1 LTRPYD
7 SILFDFDGV
16 LADTESIHWAC
27 WAETLA
33 PLNIELTW
41 ETYRANCIG
50 VADRNMLVFLA
61 SLAAYAIEPES
72 LHPQYAA
79 KKALFRR
86 RIQEANPCSATTVE
100 LIRSLADYRLAVV
113 TSSGRL
119 EVEPILERAGILQ
132 QLGTVVFGEDVTCH
146 KPDPEPYLL
155 AAKRLNVNHPLVVED
170 SEAGVASATAA
181 GFDVIKVSS
190 YVHVAELT
198 RLQISR
204 MSVTQENPLEVPL
217 RLKNL

>member
-16 LADTESIHWAC
+16 LADTEPIHWAC

-33 PLNIELTW
+33 PLDIELTW
-41 ETYRANCIG
+41 EIYRANCIG

-61 SLAAYAIEPES
+61 SLATRAVDPES
-72 LHPQYAA
+72 LRPQYAV

-86 RIQEANPCSATTVE
+86 RIQEANPCSAGIVE
-100 LIRSLADYRLAVV
+100 LIRSLADYKLAVV

-119 EVEPILERAGILQ
+119 EVEPVLERAGIREHLEAA
-132 QLGTVVFGEDVTCH
+132 VFGEDVTRH

-155 AAKRLNVNHPLVVED
+155 AAARLKANHPLVVED
-170 SEAGVASATAA
+170 SGAGVASARAA
-181 GFDVIKVSS
+181 RFDVIQVTGP
-190 YVHVAELT
+190 VQVAELT
-198 RLQISR
+198 RLHVSR
-204 MSVTQENPLEVPL
+204 MAST
-217 RLKNL
+217 LK